1 MTESSRRKAGG
12 SGSQVAAERGYCLCL
27 GKLEGKWS
35 VITEM
40 GEGLGDKVVGTVT
53 QGQAKLGHTNSCRLS
68 LVGEYFR
75 V

>member
-1 MTESSRRKAGG
+1 MAVVVRWLLSAAIAG
-12 SGSQVAAERGYCLCL
+12 LCL